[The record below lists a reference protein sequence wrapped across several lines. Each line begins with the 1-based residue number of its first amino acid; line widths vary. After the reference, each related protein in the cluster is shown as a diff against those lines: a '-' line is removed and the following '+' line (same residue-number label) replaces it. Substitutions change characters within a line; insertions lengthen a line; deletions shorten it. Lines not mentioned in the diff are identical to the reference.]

1 MKLFFKKNNFS
12 DKKLLI
18 NQRNL
23 NFFKIIDKFSVHFVN
38 KVPFQFLGRFNFSF
52 DCFIMAIN
60 FVLYLTYYFFYLIFG
75 SGLKSRISLPFYK
88 FYR

>member
-1 MKLFFKKNNFS
+1 MELFFKKKEFL
-12 DKKLLI
+12 DVKLLDS
-18 NQRNL
+18 QRNL
-23 NFFKIIDKFSVHFVN
+23 KFFNIVDKFNVHFVN
-38 KVPFQFLGRFNFSF
+38 KVPFQFLGRFNFAF

-60 FVLYLTYYFFYLIFG
+60 FVLYLTYHFFYLIFG